1 MNQPQTMAL
10 HPYVPPITEEELA
23 RRNQAAIRLLDSW
36 ETEGD
41 EEEQHETMEMLR
53 HALGQGRTVSDRKLF
68 P

>member
-1 MNQPQTMAL
+1 MTL
-10 HPYVPPITEEELA
+10 HPCVPPITAEELA

-41 EEEQHETMEMLR
+41 EQEQHETMEMQW
-53 HALGQGRTVSDRKLF
+53 HALGQGRMVSDRKLF

>member
-1 MNQPQTMAL
+1 MNQPQTMTL
-10 HPYVPPITEEELA
+10 HPYVPPITEEDLA

-41 EEEQHETMEMLR
+41 EKEQHETMEMLR
-53 HALGQGRTVSDRKLF
+53 HALGQDRMVSDRKLF